1 MVACGPTV
9 LTSPASAQP
18 LPPAQ
23 PQPLPPEGNHAPRRG
38 NRGASFRTVILI
50 SALVL
55 IGAILGATL
64 LATTGVLQ
72 RNARDRLTEDLQR
85 SRQVFE
91 ELQGYR
97 ASLFKSQVAVIA
109 DEPRLKATVA
119 TPGVDAQTIREVA
132 VDHQRTVRADLF
144 LVVDSAA
151 KVLVDVADPAAT
163 GTSMA
168 QAEIVAKTLEKR
180 DASGIWVRADKVH
193 QVQARRLEFGSDV
206 VGAIVVG
213 YVIDDR
219 VADTIYNQTASS
231 VVVGL
236 DEVIVARSPLE
247 QGDEIDAKAL
257 GAMIARLPVNQGDPV
272 EVKVGKQTYLGLA
285 AAFPG
290 YKGDRDLRYV
300 VLRSLD
306 RALAPARR
314 LTEILY
320 GISAASFGMA
330 LVLTLLLASR
340 LSRPIE
346 NLINYTRN
354 VAAGNLSLRAKLDGP
369 IEIRALGAAMNRMVG
384 ELESSRAVMA
394 QNLRLEQEF
403 EIANQI
409 QTSILPRTFEVPGL
423 EIGAVMLPATEVGG
437 DYYDVRQV
445 AGGSWIGIGDVSG
458 HGLTAGLSML
468 MIQSLVAALTQ
479 AAPEASPSAIVITL
493 NQLLFDNIKHRMQL
507 HQHATLTL
515 LRHHSN
521 GRIVFAGAHEELLL
535 CPAGTGRCEPL
546 ETPGTWLAALPD
558 VSDVTVDSEITLAA
572 GDLLVL
578 YTDGVTEATSP
589 GGEML
594 GVERVCQEIERVR
607 QQPTT
612 GVRDAL
618 VGLVRS
624 WTNGAPLEDDV
635 TLVVI
640 RYTGKPASA

>member
-1 MVACGPTV
+1 
-9 LTSPASAQP
+9 
-18 LPPAQ
+18 
-23 PQPLPPEGNHAPRRG
+23 
-38 NRGASFRTVILI
+38 VILI
-50 SALVL
+50 SALLL
-55 IGAILGATL
+55 IAAILGATL
-64 LATTGVLQ
+64 LATTTVLQ

-144 LVVDSAA
+144 LVVDSAG
-151 KVLVDVADPAAT
+151 KVLVDVADPSAT

-180 DASGIWVRADKVH
+180 DSSGIWVRNDKVH

-219 VADTIYNQTASS
+219 VADTVYNQTASS
-231 VVVGL
+231 VVVSL
-236 DEVIVARSPLE
+236 DETVVARSPFE
-247 QGDEIDAKAL
+247 EGDEVDAKGL
-257 GAMIARLPVNQGDPV
+257 GAMLAKLPVGQGDPV

-320 GISAASFGMA
+320 GISAASFGAA

-346 NLINYTRN
+346 NLIHYTRN

-369 IEIRALGAAMNRMVG
+369 IEIRALGAAMNRMVS
-384 ELESSRAVMA
+384 ELESSRSVMA

-423 EIGAVMLPATEVGG
+423 EIGAVMLPASEVGG
-437 DYYDVRQV
+437 DYYDVRQC
-445 AGGSWIGIGDVSG
+445 AGGSWIGIGDVAG

-468 MIQSLVAALTQ
+468 MIQSLLAALTQ

-493 NQLLFDNIKHRMQL
+493 NQLLYDNIRNRMQL

-535 CPAGTGRCEPL
+535 CPATTGRCEPL

-558 VSDVTVDSEITLAA
+558 VSDVTVDSEITLAP

-578 YTDGVTEATSP
+578 YTDGVTEAASP
-589 GGEML
+589 AGEML
-594 GVERVCQEIERVR
+594 GVERICQEIERVR
-607 QQPTT
+607 QQSTT
-612 GVRDAL
+612 AVRDAL
-618 VGLVRS
+618 VGMVRS

>member
-1 MVACGPTV
+1 MGPSPATHA
-9 LTSPASAQP
+9 TSPGPSSETRQVGKA
-18 LPPAQ
+18 L
-23 PQPLPPEGNHAPRRG
+23 
-38 NRGASFRTVILI
+38 SFRTVILL
-50 SALVL
+50 SALIL
-55 IGAILGATL
+55 IGGILIATL
-64 LATTGVLQ
+64 FATTSVLQ
-72 RNARDRLTEDLQR
+72 RNARTRLTEDLQR
-85 SRQVFE
+85 ARQVFE

-97 ASLFKSQVAVIA
+97 SSLFRSQAAVIA

-119 TPGVDAQTIREVA
+119 TPGVDSQTIREVA
-132 VDHQRTVRADLF
+132 EDHQRTVRADLF
-144 LVVDSAA
+144 LVTDPLG
-151 KVLVDVADPAAT
+151 KVLVDVADRAAT

-168 QAEIVAKTLEKR
+168 QAEIVARTLER
-180 DASGIWVRADKVH
+180 REASGIWVRGDKTF

-219 VADTIYNQTASS
+219 VATTIFNQTASA
-231 VVVGL
+231 VVVVL
-236 DEVIVARSPLE
+236 DEGVVARSVLE
-247 QGDEIDAKAL
+247 EGDQIDPAAL
-257 GAMIARLPVNQGDPV
+257 GKMAAGLAVSQNDPQ
-272 EVKVGKQTYLGLA
+272 EIKIGKQTYLGLA
-285 AAFPG
+285 APFPG

-300 VLRSLD
+300 VMRSLD

-320 GISAASFGMA
+320 GISAASFGAA

-346 NLINYTRN
+346 GLIHFTRQ
-354 VAAGNLSLRAKLDGP
+354 VAGGNLALRAPLEGP
-369 IEIRALGAAMNRMVG
+369 IEVRALGSAMNRMVG
-384 ELESSRAVMA
+384 EMEASRAALA
-394 QNLRLEQEF
+394 QNVRLEQEF
-403 EIANQI
+403 EIANHI

-445 AGGSWIGIGDVSG
+445 AGGSWIGIGDVAG

-468 MIQSLVAALTQ
+468 MIQSLIAALTQ
-479 AAPEASPSAIVITL
+479 AAPDASPSAIVITL
-493 NQLLFDNIKHRMQL
+493 NHLLFDNVKNRMQL

-515 LRHHSN
+515 LRHHAD
-521 GRIVFAGAHEELLL
+521 GRFVFAGAHEELLV
-535 CPAGTGRCEPL
+535 CPAATGRCEPL

-558 VSDVTVDSEITLAA
+558 VSDVTVDSEVVLAA

-578 YTDGVTEATSP
+578 YTDGVTEAVNP
-589 GGEML
+589 AGEQL
-594 GVERVCQEIERVR
+594 GIERVCEEIERVR
-607 QQPTT
+607 AQPTT
-612 GVRDAL
+612 AVRDSL

-640 RYTGKPASA
+640 RYTGRPASA

>member
-1 MVACGPTV
+1 M
-9 LTSPASAQP
+9 
-18 LPPAQ
+18 
-23 PQPLPPEGNHAPRRG
+23 
-38 NRGASFRTVILI
+38 ILI
-50 SALVL
+50 SALLL
-55 IGAILGATL
+55 IAAILGATL
-64 LATTGVLQ
+64 LATTTVLQ

-144 LVVDSAA
+144 LVVDSAG
-151 KVLVDVADPAAT
+151 KVLVDVADPSAT

-180 DASGIWVRADKVH
+180 DSSGIWVRNDKVH

-219 VADTIYNQTASS
+219 VADTVYNQTASS
-231 VVVGL
+231 VVVSL
-236 DEVIVARSPLE
+236 DETVVARSPFE
-247 QGDEIDAKAL
+247 EGDEVDAKGL
-257 GAMIARLPVNQGDPV
+257 GAMLAKLPVGQGDPV

-320 GISAASFGMA
+320 GISAASFGAA

-346 NLINYTRN
+346 NLIHYTRN

-369 IEIRALGAAMNRMVG
+369 IEIRALGAAMNRMVS
-384 ELESSRAVMA
+384 ELESSRSVMA

-423 EIGAVMLPATEVGG
+423 EIGAVMLPASEVGG
-437 DYYDVRQV
+437 DYYDVRQC
-445 AGGSWIGIGDVSG
+445 AGGSWIGIGDVAG

-468 MIQSLVAALTQ
+468 MIQSLLAALTQ

-493 NQLLFDNIKHRMQL
+493 NQLLYDNIRNRMQL

-535 CPAGTGRCEPL
+535 CPATTGRCEPL

-558 VSDVTVDSEITLAA
+558 VSDVTVDSEITLAP

-578 YTDGVTEATSP
+578 YTDGVTEAASP
-589 GGEML
+589 AGEML
-594 GVERVCQEIERVR
+594 GVERICQEIERVR
-607 QQPTT
+607 QQSTT
-612 GVRDAL
+612 AVRDAL
-618 VGLVRS
+618 VGMVRS